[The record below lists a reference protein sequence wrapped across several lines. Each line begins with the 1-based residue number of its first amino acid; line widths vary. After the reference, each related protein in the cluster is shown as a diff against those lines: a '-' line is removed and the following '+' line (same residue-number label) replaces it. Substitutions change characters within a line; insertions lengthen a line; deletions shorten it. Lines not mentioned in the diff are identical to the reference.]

1 MERRVA
7 HLEDSFEEL
16 KDEVDFLK
24 AEIRSLR
31 CRLRDVPADRDSAAS
46 EDPHRDS
53 RDSRRGAESG
63 SEGSFRIVRDFDAG
77 ASRSRTDG
85 PSPPAFTP
93 SDRSPSAADSR
104 GPSAAST
111 CSLTWLERENICDD
125 IAEHIRRALQ
135 GDHRGNSGRERIPL
149 ASRIW
154 LVFRDFEG
162 VVYQPVRVCRTL
174 GECRA
179 LVKRG
184 ESCGDSVFIGLP
196 SEREACRVAGVSGVG
211 WPFSRR

>member
-7 HLEDSFEEL
+7 ILEDSVEEL
-16 KDEVDFLK
+16 RDEVDFLK

-31 CRLRDVPADRDSAAS
+31 RRLRDIPTDRESVAS
-46 EDPHRDS
+46 GDPLRDS
-53 RDSRRGAESG
+53 RDSRRSVETG
-63 SEGSFRIVRDFDAG
+63 SEGSFSVVRDFDAG

-85 PSPPAFTP
+85 PSPSFTP
-93 SDRSPSAADSR
+93 NERSPSAADSR
-104 GPSAAST
+104 GPSCAT
-111 CSLTWLERENICDD
+111 CSLTWLERENICDR
-125 IAEHIRRALQ
+125 IAEYIRRALR
-135 GDHRGNSGRERIPL
+135 GDHRGESGRDRIPL

-154 LVFRDFEG
+154 RVFRDFEG
-162 VVYQPVRVCRTL
+162 VVYQPVRVCRTF

-184 ESCGDSVFIGLP
+184 ESCGDSVFVGLP

-211 WPFSRR
+211 WPSGR